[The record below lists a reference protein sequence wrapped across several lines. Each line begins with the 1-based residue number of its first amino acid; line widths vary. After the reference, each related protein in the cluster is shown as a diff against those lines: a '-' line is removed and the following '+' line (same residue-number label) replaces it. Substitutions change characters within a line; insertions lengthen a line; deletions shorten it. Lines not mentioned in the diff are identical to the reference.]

1 MDKCKQKSLLCLLVP
16 CSQTVLQEELNTH
29 HWPFRKSKFNL
40 TASTLL
46 HRLVLFSVCFINPM
60 SRRYSTNCRTG
71 KVDPARRFKC
81 TTAARAVVL
90 ILFLFSAPTPSNFLT
105 RRCALCSYKI
115 KCMIHVNINP
125 TLCSLFS
132 HKYISSVQFKYNHA
146 IWFKNSLTIN
156 LFMITF
162 C

>member
-1 MDKCKQKSLLCLLVP
+1 
-16 CSQTVLQEELNTH
+16 
-29 HWPFRKSKFNL
+29 
-40 TASTLL
+40 
-46 HRLVLFSVCFINPM
+46 M

-71 KVDPARRFKC
+71 KVDPARKFKC

-90 ILFLFSAPTPSNFLT
+90 ILFLFSAPNPSNFLT

-132 HKYISSVQFKYNHA
+132 HTYISSAQFKYNHA

-156 LFMITF
+156 LFMIFRLFVYTLLDILNCSPCSSF
-162 C
+162 FFLKITKWLIRICFGMIPIWNSSYSLS